1 MQYRPLGNTDIQVS
15 LIGLGTMTWGEQN
28 TEAEGHQQLDAAIAA
43 GVNFI
48 DTAEMYSVPPRP
60 ETYGS
65 TEKIIG
71 TWFKQRGN
79 RAQVVLATKAAGP
92 AKLLPQATHVRG
104 GVSHFNRKNLEEA
117 LNGSLKRLQTDY
129 IDLYQ
134 LHWPDR
140 PTNHFGRLGYTYE
153 PEEEGT
159 APILETLEVLG
170 DFVKAGKVRHIGVSN
185 ETPWGVSQFLQH
197 AREQGL
203 PRIVSIQN
211 PYSLLNRTFEIG
223 LAEFAHREQV
233 GLLAYSPLAFGV
245 LSGKYLHGARPAGAR
260 LTLFERFARY
270 NSPQAEAATQAYVD
284 LAKQHG
290 LDPAQ
295 LALAYV
301 NSRPFTT
308 STLIGATTLEQLAID
323 LASVDVQL
331 NAEVL
336 EKIEAI
342 HLANP
347 NPSP

>member
-1 MQYRPLGNTDIQVS
+1 MQYQPLGNTDIQVS

-79 RAQVVLATKAAGP
+79 REQVILATKAAGP

-117 LNGSLKRLQTDY
+117 LNGSLQRLQTDY

-153 PEEEGT
+153 SDEEDT
-159 APILETLEVLG
+159 APILKTLEVLG
-170 DFVKAGKVRHIGVSN
+170 DFVKSGKVRHVGVSN

-197 AREQGL
+197 AREQGW

-308 STLIGATTLEQLAID
+308 STLIGATTLEQLATDI
-323 LASVDVQL
+323 ASVNVQL

>member
-1 MQYRPLGNTDIQVS
+1 MHYRPLGNTDLNVS

-28 TEAEGHQQLDAAIAA
+28 TESEGHAQLDAALAA
-43 GVNFI
+43 GVNFV

-65 TEKIIG
+65 TERIIG
-71 TWFKQRGN
+71 NWFKRRGN
-79 RAQVVLATKAAGP
+79 RDRVILATKAAGP
-92 AKLLPQATHVRG
+92 ARLLPQASHVRG

-117 LNGSLKRLQTDY
+117 LDGSLRRLQTDY
-129 IDLYQ
+129 VDLYQ

-140 PTNHFGRLGYTYE
+140 PTNHFGRLGYTHE
-153 PEEEGT
+153 PEDADT
-159 APILETLEVLG
+159 APILATLEVLG
-170 DFVKAGKVRHIGVSN
+170 GFVKAGKVRHIGVSN

-203 PRIVSIQN
+203 PRIASIQN
-211 PYSLLNRTFEIG
+211 PYSLLNRTFEVG

-245 LSGKYLHGARPAGAR
+245 LTGKYLGGARPAGAR

-270 NSPQAEAATQAYVD
+270 NSPQAEAATLAYVE
-284 LAKQHG
+284 LANAHG

-301 NSRPFTT
+301 NSRPFVT
-308 STLIGATTLEQLAID
+308 SNLIGATTLAQLATDI
-323 LASVDVQL
+323 ASVDVEL
-331 NAEVL
+331 SAETL

-342 HLANP
+342 HLAQP
-347 NPSP
+347 NPGP

>member
-28 TEAEGHQQLDAAIAA
+28 TEAEGHQQLDAAIAT

-71 TWFKQRGN
+71 TWFKQRNN
-79 RAQVVLATKAAGP
+79 REQVILATKAAGP

-117 LNGSLKRLQTDY
+117 LNGSLQRLQTEY

-153 PEEEGT
+153 PEEKDT

-203 PRIVSIQN
+203 SRIVSIQN

-270 NSPQAEAATQAYVD
+270 NSRQAEAATQAYVD
-284 LAKQHG
+284 LAKQQG
-290 LDPAQ
+290 LNPAQ

-308 STLIGATTLEQLAID
+308 STLIGATSLEQLAID

-336 EKIEAI
+336 EQIEAI

>member
-1 MQYRPLGNTDIQVS
+1 MRYRPLGNTDIQVS
-15 LIGLGTMTWGEQN
+15 VIGLGTMTWGEQN
-28 TEAEGHQQLDAAIAA
+28 TEAEGHAQLDTALGL

-60 ETYGS
+60 ETYGA
-65 TEKIIG
+65 TEAIIG
-71 TWFKQRGN
+71 AWFKQRNN
-79 RAQVVLATKAAGP
+79 RDQAILATKAAGP
-92 AKLLPQATHVRG
+92 AKLLPQATHIRG
-104 GVSHFNRKNLEEA
+104 GVSHFNRQNLEEA
-117 LNGSLKRLQTDY
+117 LEGSLRRLQTDY

-140 PTNHFGRLGYTYE
+140 PTNHFGRLGYSHE
-153 PEEEGT
+153 PDEFT
-159 APILETLEVLG
+159 VPILETLEVLAG
-170 DFVKAGKVRHIGVSN
+170 FVKAGKVRQIGVSN
-185 ETPWGVSQFLQH
+185 ETPWGVAEFLRH

-223 LAEFAHREQV
+223 LSEFAHREQV

-245 LSGKYLHGARPAGAR
+245 LSGKYLGGARPEGAR

-270 NSPQAEAATQAYVD
+270 NSPQAQAATQAYVD
-284 LAKQHG
+284 LAKEHG

-301 NSRPFTT
+301 NTRPFLT
-308 STLIGATTLEQLAID
+308 STLIGATSLAQLETDI
-323 LASVDVQL
+323 ASMDVRL
-331 NAEVL
+331 SAEVL
-336 EKIEAI
+336 ERIEAI
-342 HLANP
+342 HSAYP

>member
-1 MQYRPLGNTDIQVS
+1 MRYRPLGNTDLHVS

-28 TEAEGHQQLDAAIAA
+28 TEAEGHAQLDAALGL

-48 DTAEMYSVPPRP
+48 DTAEMYSVPPKP

-65 TEKIIG
+65 TETIIG
-71 TWFKQRGN
+71 NWLKQRGN
-79 RAQVVLATKAAGP
+79 RERVILATKAAGP
-92 AKLLPQATHVRG
+92 AKLLPQAAHIRG
-104 GVSHFNRKNLEEA
+104 GASHFNRKNLEEA
-117 LNGSLKRLQTDY
+117 LAGSLKRLQTDY

-140 PTNHFGRLGYTYE
+140 PTNHFGRLGYSHE
-153 PEEEGT
+153 PDADT
-159 APILETLEVLG
+159 VPILETLEVLG

-185 ETPWGVSQFLQH
+185 ETPWGVAAFLQH

-203 PRIVSIQN
+203 PRIASIQN
-211 PYSLLNRTFEIG
+211 PYSLLNRSFEIG
-223 LAEFAHREQV
+223 LAEFAHRERV

-245 LSGKYLHGARPAGAR
+245 LSGKYLGGARPAGAR

-284 LAKQHG
+284 LARQHG
-290 LDPAQ
+290 LEPAQ

-301 NSRPFTT
+301 NSRPFLT
-308 STLIGATTLEQLAID
+308 STLIGATSLAQLATDINSVDIELSTELLEQ
-323 LASVDVQL
+323 
-331 NAEVL
+331 
-336 EKIEAI
+336 IEAT
-342 HLANP
+342 HKTYP

>member
-1 MQYRPLGNTDIQVS
+1 MHYRPLGNTDLQVS

-28 TEAEGHQQLDAAIAA
+28 TEQEGHLQLDAAVAA

-60 ETYGS
+60 ETYGA
-65 TEKIIG
+65 TERIIG
-71 TWFKQRGN
+71 NWFKQRGN
-79 RAQVVLATKAAGP
+79 RDQVILATKAAGP

-104 GVSHFNRKNLEEA
+104 GASHFNRKNLAAA
-117 LNGSLKRLQTDY
+117 LDGSLQRLQTDY

-153 PEEEGT
+153 PEGEGT
-159 APILETLEVLG
+159 ATIQETLEVLG
-170 DFVKAGKVRHIGVSN
+170 GFVKAGKVRHIGVSN
-185 ETPWGVSQFLQH
+185 ETPWGVSQFLHH
-197 AREQGL
+197 AREQGW

-223 LAEFAHREQV
+223 LAEFSHREQV

-260 LTLFERFARY
+260 LSLFERFARY

-284 LAKQHG
+284 LAKAYG

-301 NSRPFTT
+301 NSRPFVT
-308 STLIGATTLEQLAID
+308 STLIGATSLAQLATDI
-323 LASVDVQL
+323 ASVDVVL
-331 NAEVL
+331 AAEVV
-336 EKIEAI
+336 EKIESI
-342 HLANP
+342 HLAHP

>member
-1 MQYRPLGNTDIQVS
+1 
-15 LIGLGTMTWGEQN
+15 
-28 TEAEGHQQLDAAIAA
+28 
-43 GVNFI
+43 
-48 DTAEMYSVPPRP
+48 
-60 ETYGS
+60 
-65 TEKIIG
+65 
-71 TWFKQRGN
+71 
-79 RAQVVLATKAAGP
+79 LATKAAGP

-117 LNGSLKRLQTDY
+117 LNGSLQRLQTDY

-140 PTNHFGRLGYTYE
+140 PTNHFGRLGYIYE
-153 PEEEGT
+153 PEDEGT
-159 APILETLEVLG
+159 APIQETLEVLG

-185 ETPWGVSQFLQH
+185 ETPWGVSQFLQY
-197 AREQGL
+197 ARDQSL

-270 NSPQAEAATQAYVD
+270 NSPQAEAATQAYVE
-284 LAKQHG
+284 LAKEYG

-295 LALAYV
+295 LSLAYV

-308 STLIGATTLEQLAID
+308 STLIGATTLEQLATDIG
-323 LASVDVQL
+323 SVDVEL
-331 NAEVL
+331 GAEVL